1 MFILSS
7 LKISDVWS
15 MIAGRNYLQRSIAMS
30 GFLTHYLIGLESRDR
45 LSDNYIK
52 DVITSHN
59 HAFLIGLHGTELL
72 PFNMRSMSRRALAYR
87 TNAVSSQNHEDAAL
101 FNNML
106 EYISSAQGHQRDVCI
121 SYMAGFLCFYAI
133 DRAAS
138 PYISYRV
145 MQGTALKSNP
155 RSEQALRTEI
165 ETTIDTVLLR
175 SHCHMEPSQLNF
187 EALTFISKKD
197 AAVIGRMMQYA
208 VRSTYKK
215 KISASELASGV
226 HSARRQLVALHPDAK
241 IRRAWVGTVRGKLP
255 VRKLTV
261 YRDLQA
267 DEQDYMNSSEKA
279 WYPYAGCPMPLHKSF
294 SDIYADALRSAV
306 SLLEELDSTLS
317 WGMNREGLLNRII
330 QYNPCS
336 V

>member
-1 MFILSS
+1 MRLI
-7 LKISDVWS
+7 WS
-15 MIAGRNYLQRSIAMS
+15 MIIDRIFSKRSGVMS
-30 GFLTHYLIGLESRDR
+30 GFLTHYLIGIESRDK

-52 DVITSHN
+52 TVISSHN
-59 HAFLIGLHGTELL
+59 HAFLIGLHGTDLL
-72 PFNMRSMSRRALAYR
+72 PFNMHSMSRRALTYR
-87 TNAVSSQNHEDAAL
+87 TNTQPSRNHEDAAL

-106 EYISSAQGHQRDVCI
+106 EYISTAQGHQRDVCI

-133 DRAAS
+133 DRAAA

-145 MQGTALKSNP
+145 LQGNFLGGNSHKGNS

-197 AAVIGRMMQYA
+197 AAAIGRMMQYA
-208 VRSTYKK
+208 VYATYKK
-215 KISASELASGV
+215 RISSSELASGV
-226 HSARRQLVALHPDAK
+226 HNVRRQLVALHPDAK
-241 IRRAWVGTVRGKLP
+241 LRRAWVGTVRGKLP
-255 VRKLTV
+255 VRRLTV

-279 WYPYAGCPMPLHKSF
+279 WYPYAGSPMPLNKSF
-294 SDIYADALRSAV
+294 SDIYSDALRSSV

-330 QYNPCS
+330 QYNPSS

>member
-1 MFILSS
+1 
-7 LKISDVWS
+7 
-15 MIAGRNYLQRSIAMS
+15 MS
-30 GFLTHYLIGLESRDR
+30 GFLTHYLIGIESRDK

-52 DVITSHN
+52 TVISSHN
-59 HAFLIGLHGTELL
+59 HAFLVGLHGTDLL
-72 PFNMRSMSRRALAYR
+72 PFNMHSRSRHALTYR
-87 TNAVSSQNHEDAAL
+87 TNTQSSRNHEDAAL

-106 EYISSAQGHQRDVCI
+106 EYISTAQGHQRDVCI

-145 MQGTALKSNP
+145 LQGNIRGGNP
-155 RSEQALRTEI
+155 RSQQALRTEI

-197 AAVIGRMMQYA
+197 AAAIGHMMQYA
-208 VRSTYKK
+208 VYATYKK
-215 KISASELASGV
+215 RISASELASGV
-226 HSARRQLVALHPDAK
+226 HNVRRQLVALHPDARL
-241 IRRAWVGTVRGKLP
+241 RRAWVGTVRGKLP

-267 DEQDYMNSSEKA
+267 DEQDYMNSSDKA
-279 WYPYAGCPMPLHKSF
+279 WYPYAGSPMPLNKSF
-294 SDIYADALRSAV
+294 SDIYADALRSSV

-336 V
+336 E

>member
-1 MFILSS
+1 MLLI
-7 LKISDVWS
+7 WS
-15 MIAGRNYLQRSIAMS
+15 MIIDRIFSQRSVVMS
-30 GFLTHYLIGLESRDR
+30 GFLTHYLIGIESRDK

-52 DVITSHN
+52 TVISSHN
-59 HAFLIGLHGTELL
+59 HAFLVGLHGTDLL
-72 PFNMRSMSRRALAYR
+72 PFNMHSRSRRGLTYR
-87 TNAVSSQNHEDAAL
+87 TNTQSSRNHEDAAL

-106 EYISSAQGHQRDVCI
+106 EYISTAQGHQRDVCI

-145 MQGTALKSNP
+145 LQGNIRGGNP
-155 RSEQALRTEI
+155 RSQQALRTEI

-197 AAVIGRMMQYA
+197 AAAIGHMMQYA
-208 VRSTYKK
+208 VYATYKK
-215 KISASELASGV
+215 RISASELASGV
-226 HSARRQLVALHPDAK
+226 HNVRRQLVALHPDARL
-241 IRRAWVGTVRGKLP
+241 RRAWVGTVRGKLP

-279 WYPYAGCPMPLHKSF
+279 WYPYAGSPMPLNKSF
-294 SDIYADALRSAV
+294 SDIYADALRSSV

-336 V
+336 E

>member
-1 MFILSS
+1 
-7 LKISDVWS
+7 
-15 MIAGRNYLQRSIAMS
+15 MIFGRIFSKRSVVMS
-30 GFLTHYLIGLESRDR
+30 GFLTHYLIGIESRDK

-52 DVITSHN
+52 TVISSHN
-59 HAFLIGLHGTELL
+59 HAFLIGLHGTDLL
-72 PFNMRSMSRRALAYR
+72 PFNMHSRSRRALTYR
-87 TNAVSSQNHEDAAL
+87 TNTQASRNHEDAAL

-106 EYISSAQGHQRDVCI
+106 EYISTAQGQQRDVCI

-145 MQGTALKSNP
+145 LQGSFRGGNP
-155 RSEQALRTEI
+155 RKEQALRTEI

-175 SHCHMEPSQLNF
+175 NHCHMEPSQLNF

-197 AAVIGRMMQYA
+197 AAAIGHMMQYA
-208 VRSTYKK
+208 VYATYKK
-215 KISASELASGV
+215 RISASELASGV
-226 HSARRQLVALHPDAK
+226 HNVRRQLVALHPDATL
-241 IRRAWVGTVRGKLP
+241 RRVWVGTVRGKLP
-255 VRKLTV
+255 VRKPTV

-279 WYPYAGCPMPLHKSF
+279 WYPYAGSPMPLNKSF
-294 SDIYADALRSAV
+294 SDIYANALRSSV

-317 WGMNREGLLNRII
+317 WGMNREGLLSRII

-336 V
+336 E